1 MVNINIDEDTLVEML
16 VKRVHAWTDDE
27 DIIDLFE
34 QYYENM
40 VYGGYFE
47 DADLDVKSIVDNDYV
62 NNTSIITREEF
73 EEARDKYIEKE
84 ESSLR
89 RSGKKWWWVL
99 MILSILLVAAGI
111 IIFNNPWWHTTH
123 SFVKVIGGVILFAAV
138 AGFIRLVLVWPIRK
152 A

>member
-62 NNTSIITREEF
+62 SNTSIITREEF
-73 EEARDKYIEKE
+73 EEARSKYIEKHSNKLEKE
-84 ESSLR
+84 EIEEDTPTWEDLERGENTLEFLDGSYIEA
-89 RSGKKWWWVL
+89 KTEKC
-99 MILSILLVAAGI
+99 ILVS
-111 IIFNNPWWHTTH
+111 W
-123 SFVKVIGGVILFAAV
+123 
-138 AGFIRLVLVWPIRK
+138 
-152 A
+152 